1 MVGILHLFD
10 HDFLHFL
17 LFLWINGEVEF
28 VVYLDN
34 HLALDALRL
43 ETIEDAHHR
52 HLDDVRLRTL
62 DRGVDGIALGKSTYS
77 SVSTADVWQITACGF
92 NLRSSGPSSRK
103 EKPRFGSSICI
114 EETPRSASTKSSFPA
129 FFSISA
135 IFAKFIRQTSHTF
148 TP

>member
-77 SVSTADVWQITACGF
+77 SVSTADVWQVAAAMEDGF
-92 NLRSSGPSSRK
+92 GIPLLTGDFLLLLHISLHAREGAEVILDNLLRLLVLDIHALG
-103 EKPRFGSSICI
+103 
-114 EETPRSASTKSSFPA
+114 
-129 FFSISA
+129 
-135 IFAKFIRQTSHTF
+135 
-148 TP
+148 